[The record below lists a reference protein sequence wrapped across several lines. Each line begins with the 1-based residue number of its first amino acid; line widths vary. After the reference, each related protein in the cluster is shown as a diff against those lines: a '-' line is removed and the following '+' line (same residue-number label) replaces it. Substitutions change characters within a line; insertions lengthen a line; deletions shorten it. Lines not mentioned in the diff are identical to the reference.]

1 MKEKRKKTR
10 QQLDK
15 RSSIL
20 VVDDDQSTRKTLSL
34 IFKRKGYE
42 IETAGTGQE
51 AIERAQTRFFNLA
64 LLDIKLPDMEG
75 VELLAPLKGLH
86 PEIEIIMVTAHASL
100 ETAISALNRGA
111 SLYITK
117 PLNMDE
123 VLSTIKEVLEKQ
135 RLAMKNKRLL
145 KELKRE
151 LAERKL
157 AEKKLEKYRD
167 QLEEMVKERTT
178 KLAET
183 NEELQREIAEKEL
196 LLKEIHHRVKS
207 NMQLI
212 SSMLGVQ
219 NSQIKDESARKVFRE
234 GWGRIRF
241 MALVHEKL
249 YQSDDFTGINFA
261 EFTNSLLNDLFGTYN
276 VDPDTINLNIGIKN
290 VRIDINLAI
299 PCGLIINELVS
310 NSLKYGFQEQEKG
323 EIIIE
328 FESKNSI
335 YELTVGDNGT
345 GFPKYLD
352 FRNVESLG
360 LQLVRLLCKKIN
372 ATIELDRS
380 KGTRFKIVFSGG
392 QNEGGI
398 K

>member
-1 MKEKRKKTR
+1 MNEKK
-10 QQLDK
+10 
-15 RSSIL
+15 SIL
-20 VVDDDQSTRKTLSL
+20 VVDDDHSTCKILAH
-34 IFKRKGYE
+34 IFRRNGYD
-42 IETAGTGQE
+42 IETVHTGRE
-51 AIERAQTRFFNLA
+51 AIEKAQTRFFNVV

-75 VELLAPLKGLH
+75 VELLAPLKELH
-86 PEIEIIMVTAHASL
+86 PDMEIIMFTAHASL
-100 ETAISALNRGA
+100 ETAMCALNRGA

-117 PLNMDE
+117 PLNMEE
-123 VLSTIKEVLEKQ
+123 VIPTTEEVLEKQ
-135 RLAMKNKRLL
+135 RLAMENKRLL
-145 KELKRE
+145 QELKRE

-157 AEKKLEKYRD
+157 AEQELEKYRD

-178 KLAET
+178 KLAVT

-212 SSMLGVQ
+212 SNMLSIQ
-219 NSQIKDESARKVFRE
+219 ETQIKDESARKVFRE
-234 GWGRIRF
+234 GWSRIRF
-241 MALVHEKL
+241 MVLVQEKL

-261 EFTNSLLNDLFGTYN
+261 EFTKSLLNDLFGTYN
-276 VDPDTINLNIGIKN
+276 ADPDTINLKLDIKN
-290 VRIDINLAI
+290 VYLDINLAI

-310 NSLKYGFQEQEKG
+310 NSLKYGFQDQQKR

-328 FESKNSI
+328 FELKNNI
-335 YELTVGDNGT
+335 YELTIGDNDK

-352 FRNVESLG
+352 FRTAESLG

-372 ATIELDRS
+372 ASIELDRS
-380 KGTRFKIVFSGG
+380 KGTLFKIVFSGN
-392 QNEGGI
+392 QDEGGI